1 MLEQKDL
8 QAIAEL
14 IDARATKTEEKLNAR
29 IDVLDEKYEALNSKV
44 DNLEE
49 RLNGRIDN
57 LEERLNGR
65 IDTLE
70 DKIVE
75 VERNLVSELVRTE
88 DILTRRMDKIEKNQE
103 ELNQFYK
110 VSKLEYGNVDLL
122 IKIMEGF
129 QKRLEALEKKNTWK
143 VIQG

>member
-49 RLNGRIDN
+49 RLNF
-57 LEERLNGR
+57 R

-103 ELNQFYK
+103 ELNRYYK
-110 VSKLEYGNVDLL
+110 VTKLEYGNVDLL
-122 IKIMEGF
+122 LKIMEGF